1 MCVTI
6 NLIDDVLDER
16 SENLMVQM
24 NVDPLLG
31 AFIDGNFILDPNI
44 TEVVIEDL
52 EGIQI
57 TNVMYK
63 LHVCI
68 HD

>member
-57 TNVMYK
+57 N
-63 LHVCI
+63 H
-68 HD
+68 

>member
-6 NLIDDVLDER
+6 NLIDDVLGER
-16 SENLMVQM
+16 SKNLMVRI
-24 NVDPLLG
+24 NIDPLLG
-31 AFIDGNFILDPNI
+31 AIIDGNFRLDPNI

-52 EGIQI
+52 EGIQT

-63 LHVCI
+63 L
-68 HD
+68 

>member
-16 SENLMVQM
+16 NENLMVRI
-24 NVDPLLG
+24 NIDPLLG
-31 AFIDGNFILDPNI
+31 AIIDGNFRLDPNI

-52 EGIQI
+52 EGIQT

-63 LHVCI
+63 L
-68 HD
+68 